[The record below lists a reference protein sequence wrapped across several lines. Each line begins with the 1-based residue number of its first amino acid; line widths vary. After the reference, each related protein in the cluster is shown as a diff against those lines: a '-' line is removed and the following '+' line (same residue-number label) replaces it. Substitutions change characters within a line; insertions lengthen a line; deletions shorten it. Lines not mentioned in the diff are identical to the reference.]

1 MSEKIYI
8 GCDDAAVEYKEAI
21 KELLVRLGYE
31 PVDLGVADASDHTY
45 YPYIAARLAKLIQ
58 VEPQERRGILICGT
72 GAGMAVVANK
82 YRGVYAVA
90 CESVYAAEKC
100 RAINDANVMTMGGWI
115 VAPEL
120 GVAMVDKFLDTGFT
134 DNLEEWRRDFLKNA
148 RVKVANLEETIYK

>member
-1 MSEKIYI
+1 MQKIII
-8 GCDDAAVEYKEAI
+8 GSDKSGFSLKEAV
-21 KELLVRLGYE
+21 KAHLLERGVEVEDCGTRSLEAGIPYFE
-31 PVDLGVADASDHTY
+31 VAPVVA
-45 YPYIAARLAKLIQ
+45 
-58 VEPQERRGILICGT
+58 ERVQSGEFSRGILICGT
-72 GAGMAVVANK
+72 GACMAVVANK

>member
-1 MSEKIYI
+1 
-8 GCDDAAVEYKEAI
+8 
-21 KELLVRLGYE
+21 
-31 PVDLGVADASDHTY
+31 
-45 YPYIAARLAKLIQ
+45 
-58 VEPQERRGILICGT
+58 
-72 GAGMAVVANK
+72 MAVVANK

-134 DNLEEWRRDFLKNA
+134 DNLEEWRREFLKTRASRWRIWKKPFTNKERA
-148 RVKVANLEETIYK
+148 A